1 MINSLFKDSHI
12 THGSHP
18 LKPGY
23 IEKSVYK
30 STQNNMVRES
40 SNINFNK
47 SARISFS
54 GLSSYKLADSDN
66 FKSIVNNAK
75 TFLGK
80 DASTEQVKELLLESV
95 NVVRNVESKAGEKV
109 NAFLKTQK
117 ENISSLIEQTK
128 LLLKGE
134 KAPIEEMNENIG
146 AAVDILPKLENKEK
160 PNSIFTNK
168 HVQSF
173 FRLANKSEAVFSAL
187 FAIGL
192 TCILRPA
199 AIMSLPGKKNKED
212 KIYASAHSI
221 ASGIIGYLISL
232 ALFKP
237 ISGAVAKVPALLK
250 SSMKNKAGYLKN
262 DRAAMDA
269 AKTCLNMLPDTIFSP
284 IKATITV
291 ALIPPILKHVFGW
304 EKKKGPENKNQS
316 LLLQNLAAVNFKSSS
331 DSNRVALHNIMGGS
345 K

>member
-12 THGSHP
+12 THGSYSQ
-18 LKPGY
+18 KSGY
-23 IEKSVYK
+23 SEKSVYK
-30 STQNNMVRES
+30 STQNNMVKES
-40 SNINFNK
+40 SNKNLNK

-66 FKSIVNNAK
+66 FKSIVASAK

-80 DASTEQVKELLLESV
+80 EADSKQVKELLIESV
-95 NVVRNVESKAGEKV
+95 NVVRNVENKAGEKV
-109 NAFLKTQK
+109 NTFLKTQK
-117 ENISSLIEQTK
+117 ENISSLVEQTK
-128 LLLKGE
+128 VLLKGE
-134 KAPIEEMNENIG
+134 KAPIEDLNENIG
-146 AAVDILPKLENKEK
+146 AAVDILPKLENKKK

-187 FAIGL
+187 FALGL
-192 TCILRPA
+192 TCLLRPA

-212 KIYASAHSI
+212 KIYASAHSV

-232 ALFKP
+232 AIFKP
-237 ISGAVAKVPALLK
+237 IAGAVAKVPALLK
-250 SSMKNKAGYLKN
+250 SSMKNKARYLKN
-262 DRAAMDA
+262 DKAAMDA
-269 AKTCLNMLPDTIFSP
+269 AKTCLNMLPDTLFSP

-291 ALIPPILKHVFGW
+291 ALIPPILKYVFGW
-304 EKKKGPENKNQS
+304 EKKKAPENQNQHP
-316 LLLQNLAAVNFKSSS
+316 LLQNLAAVNFKSYN
-331 DSNRVALHNIMGGS
+331 DTNRVTLHNFMGGS